1 MTDEQHALGMSLQK
15 PAQEK
20 NVLWW
25 YLNKAFFQRML
36 SLRANTGN
44 FFSSV
49 QDKRKEDQEE
59 VK

>member
-1 MTDEQHALGMSLQK
+1 MSNTRWDVV
-15 PAQEK
+15 AEAGTRK

>member
-1 MTDEQHALGMSLQK
+1 MSNTRWDVV
-15 PAQEK
+15 AEAGTRK

-36 SLRANTGN
+36 SLRANTAN

-49 QDKRKEDQEE
+49 QDKRKENEK